1 MIAEK
6 LSKLFQLA
14 VQVVF
19 GIILLFLVAGIL
31 IGAVQ
36 LVLQIV
42 TLLRFEGVTGYYI
55 DVITDVLT
63 LYVLVELS
71 RSLVEYFY
79 SKKLK
84 LTLILD
90 AAMVFVI
97 REVLIG
103 IFKEELAVEMI
114 YALGVLILILGIVR
128 TASVVFYEA
137 EKAALQDQQ
146 E

>member
-1 MIAEK
+1 MIAET

-19 GIILLFLVAGIL
+19 GIILLFLVVGIL

-36 LVLQIV
+36 LVLQIG
-42 TLLRFEGVTGYYI
+42 TLLSFEGVTGYYI

-103 IFKEELAVEMI
+103 IFKEELTVEMI

-128 TASVVFYEA
+128 TASVVFYEE
-137 EKAALQDQQ
+137 EKAALQD
-146 E
+146 